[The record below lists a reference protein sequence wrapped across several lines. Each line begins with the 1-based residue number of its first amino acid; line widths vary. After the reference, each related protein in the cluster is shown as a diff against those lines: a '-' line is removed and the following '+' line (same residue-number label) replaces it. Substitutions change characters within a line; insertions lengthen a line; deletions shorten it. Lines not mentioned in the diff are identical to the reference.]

1 MNNSIKSILTVC
13 RRRSLPAIATFTAV
27 MAGAVYYLAV
37 TPRVYQ
43 TSARLMLDNKLAS
56 VSELGRDLTQSSRN
70 SISSNPLADQA
81 ELVKSQAVLARA
93 IAEVS
98 SEDELL
104 SPQTI
109 PKPKNIGENL
119 QVKILPATNIL
130 ELNYQNQNPVLA
142 KDLLNAVARSVVEE
156 NIITIKAEASK
167 IKEFLEKYEL
177 PGASKRLTEAETA
190 EKRYRGE
197 SGIVSFEEQS
207 KSLVESLASVEEQ
220 QRNLLIQLQEA
231 RSQEAS
237 LQEITQTRNPTN
249 AYAAVRSGQ
258 NEELKKLRA
267 KLADLEQQLTEIRSR
282 FTESHPALISL
293 IQQRDATKRLYEQEL
308 AEVSSGNETVIT
320 DNNIAGEQLSQN
332 LASQLIANR
341 IQKSAIENKLKVVQN
356 ELANL
361 QKRLAELPV
370 KQQKLATIIRKRK
383 EAESS
388 LKFLQNKLEEARIA
402 EAQKISNIRIV
413 EAATVPTSP
422 ASPKPAVVLV
432 LATVFGSILAT
443 GVVLMLEVMDNT
455 LKNAPEIEELLE
467 VPLLGVL
474 PPLPNNK
481 LRLRSAEIFLENF
494 SLLEPYRSLLKVL
507 EIKDVGKPRV
517 IVVSSTSSGEGKSV
531 VASHLAAVSAMLSR
545 RTLIIDA
552 NLRKPIQHKV
562 FDIESTQGITDVI
575 DGRKSLLEAVQPTNI
590 DCLHLL
596 TCSKQHQRSSQ
607 LLESAKIATI
617 LREAANK
624 YDLVIIDTNSL
635 SDSPDAAILSKNS
648 DGLIIVT
655 RPDFTRKELLQKT
668 VSELSK
674 SRVPVLGVVV
684 NDQTTSAKERHYYS
698 WSINNYE
705 SIGNLTAAQSEANNT
720 ANTVNGLRA
729 N

>member
-1 MNNSIKSILTVC
+1 MGYAFFGRTNLMNNSIKSILTVC
-13 RRRSLPAIATFTAV
+13 RRRSLPAIATFTAAI
-27 MAGAVYYLAV
+27 AGSIYYLAV

-43 TSARLMLDNKLAS
+43 TSARLMLDYKSTS

-109 PKPKNIGENL
+109 PKPKEIGENL

-130 ELNYQNQNPVLA
+130 ELNYKNQNPVLTA
-142 KDLLNAVARSVVEE
+142 TLLNAIAEAMVEE
-156 NIITIKAEASK
+156 NTTTIKAEASK
-167 IKEFLEKYEL
+167 IRKFLEIYEL
-177 PGASKRLTEAETA
+177 PGARERLTKAEAD

-197 SGIVSFEEQS
+197 SGIVSYEEQS

-231 RSQEAS
+231 RSQETS
-237 LQEITQTRNPTN
+237 LQEITKTQNPAN

-267 KLADLEQQLTEIRSR
+267 KLSDLDQQLTEVRSR
-282 FTESHPALISL
+282 FTENHPSLVSL
-293 IQQRDATKRLYEQEL
+293 IQQRDGIQRLYQQEL
-308 AEVSSGNETVIT
+308 DKVSSTNQAVVP
-320 DNNIAGEQLSQN
+320 DNNIAAEQLSQN

-341 IQKSAIENKLKVVQN
+341 IQKLAIENKLKVVQN

-361 QKRLAELPV
+361 QKRLAELPAK
-370 KQQKLATIIRKRK
+370 KQILATIIRKRG

-388 LKFLQNKLEEARIA
+388 LKFLQKKLEEARIA

-432 LATVFGSILAT
+432 LAAVFGSILAT
-443 GVVLMLEVMDNT
+443 GVVLVLEVMDNT
-455 LKNAPEIEELLE
+455 LKNTAEVEELLE

-474 PPLPNNK
+474 PPLPGNK
-481 LRLRSAEIFLENF
+481 LKLKFAEIFLENF
-494 SLLEPYRSLLKVL
+494 NLLEPYRSLLKTVEL
-507 EIKDVGKPRV
+507 KGIEKPKL
-517 IVVSSTSSGEGKSV
+517 IIVSSTSNGEGKSV

-545 RTLIIDA
+545 RTLLIDA
-552 NLRKPIQHKV
+552 NLRRSIQHKV
-562 FDIESTQGITDVI
+562 FDLVPTQGITDVI
-575 DGRKSLLEAVQPTNI
+575 DGKKSLLEAVQPTNV
-590 DCLHLL
+590 DCLHVL
-596 TCSKQHQRSSQ
+596 TCSRQHQPSSQ
-607 LLESAKIATI
+607 LLESAKINTI
-617 LREAANK
+617 LAEAANK
-624 YDLVIIDTNSL
+624 YDLVIIDTASL

-655 RPDFTRKELLQKT
+655 RPGFTRKELLQKT
-668 VSELSK
+668 VSELNK

-684 NDQTTSAKERHYYS
+684 NDP
-698 WSINNYE
+698 NNIY
-705 SIGNLTAAQSEANNT
+705 
-720 ANTVNGLRA
+720 R
-729 N
+729 